1 MTDGPAPVLAAEL
14 IRWSWVGRHLDDIR
28 DDLLQHVQLT
38 GLALL
43 FGLLLAFPLA
53 LVAVRWPRTYGP
65 VLGFTGV
72 LFTIPSLALFILLI
86 PFTGL
91 QIQTALIGLTI
102 YTLLILVRN
111 TVEGLRGV
119 DPDVRE
125 AAQAMGYTRA
135 RQLFQVEL
143 PLALP
148 VIIAG
153 VRIATVTTIGLVT
166 VTALIGWGGLG
177 QLFIEGFT
185 LNFTTPI
192 VVGIVLSALL
202 AFAADLLLV
211 GLQYRLTPWA
221 RSGGG

>member
-14 IRWSWVGRHLDDIR
+14 VRWSWIGDHLDDIR
-28 DDLLQHVQLT
+28 GDLVQHVELT

-53 LVAVRWPRTYGP
+53 LAAVQWPRAYGP
-65 VLGFTGV
+65 ILGFTGI

-125 AAQAMGYTRA
+125 AAQAMGYTRG

-177 QLFIEGFT
+177 RLFIEGFT

-211 GLQYRLTPWA
+211 GLQHRLTPWA

>member
-1 MTDGPAPVLAAEL
+1 MTDGPPTVLAAEL
-14 IRWSWVGRHLDDIR
+14 IRWSWIGDHLDDIR
-28 DDLLQHVQLT
+28 DDLLQHLQLT
-38 GLALL
+38 GLAVL
-43 FGLLLAFPLA
+43 FGILLAFPLA
-53 LVAVRWPRTYGP
+53 LAAMRWPRLYSP
-65 VLGFTGV
+65 ILGFTGV

-91 QIQTALIGLTI
+91 KIQTALIGLTM

-111 TVEGLRGV
+111 MVEGLRGV
-119 DPDVRE
+119 DRDVRE
-125 AAQAMGYTRA
+125 AAQAMGYTPA

-148 VIIAG
+148 VIMAG

-177 QLFIEGFT
+177 QLFLDGFT
-185 LNFTTPI
+185 LNFSTPLI
-192 VVGIVLSALL
+192 VGIVLSALL

-211 GLQYRLTPWA
+211 GVQWGLTPWA
-221 RSGGG
+221 RSRGS